1 MGALAGRILELKDA
15 EVLDVT
21 METDG
26 AAEGIGRVGDLG
38 KEMTLEECCV
48 YVKHKLNLGTL
59 KVFGDM
65 DRKVSRLAARHRRHR
80 PS

>member
-1 MGALAGRILELKDA
+1 MKLIRNDISCYAMHTNYDVLGMGALAGRILELKDA

-26 AAEGIGRVGDLG
+26 AAEGIGPRRRSR

-48 YVKHKLNLGTL
+48 YVSINLNLGT
-59 KVFGDM
+59 
-65 DRKVSRLAARHRRHR
+65 
-80 PS
+80 